1 MVNLTCYI
9 ILLFKCKEKIIIIRG
24 KKIVKVSQPYSFLR
38 SPTSKSLLL
47 SFEFY
52 TSLLNLVFVLFFF
65 WEGGGRGLGC
75 HLSLVNLVW
84 GKEEYRE
91 GKVTLKFGGWIC
103 SSHLTYFYVVIF
115 LLFFFCAGCRL
126 IRLRDR
132 LISYRQWRFTQQF

>member
-52 TSLLNLVFVLFFF
+52 TSLLNLVFVPFFF
-65 WEGGGRGLGC
+65 FGGGVG
-75 HLSLVNLVW
+75 
-84 GKEEYRE
+84 
-91 GKVTLKFGGWIC
+91 
-103 SSHLTYFYVVIF
+103 
-115 LLFFFCAGCRL
+115 AGVPLEFSQSGVR
-126 IRLRDR
+126 
-132 LISYRQWRFTQQF
+132 